1 MYKIGKKGKNP
12 TAVDFWLDTLG
23 LYRKNVAYDE
33 TCLFRAI
40 SEQLFD
46 CQIYHERVRRECLL
60 FARENYTDFVDDE
73 STSQFFHH
81 LDKLEKHMVVCGE
94 IELNIITKKY
104 KKSIT
109 VFDATDQQIHHYS
122 ENEFDKAFLLCLMD
136 RDHYDVVYKKEH
148 IEAAGF
154 CQSIVYKTLY
164 ENVFG
169 IAKVDEIV
177 HNMLYDK
184 GNIITQA
191 ELMMEKKRLESE
203 NKELTFEE
211 LQEKFNLKNLALNIA
226 PFPFKIAKALDPNIY
241 RNIEYD
247 SWGEMRREWRLGE
260 WYHGDNKLILGTK
273 CIYHDIRLNEKFDCY
288 IQEMIKNENMCV
300 IYLTKLAEKRTVKYT
315 DLSPED
321 DAKPWP
327 LPYRFS
333 KSVIISPSTPPTD
346 RILPKPKRRNR
357 DKKRTKSE
365 TSLLSSSYAAK
376 QDHPVDNI
384 DAYIGI
390 PLQIQYP
397 HNDNI
402 TYCTDEMATEL
413 QLDQTTPISPNEI
426 QENLTDDNSR
436 WYQWQPYIQPQTD
449 PFVWPTIPG
458 QTQNVYNYNVK
469 PMIASAPVTPSVI
482 PYHEFKTW
490 LETEEIMYGVQ
501 YARLTGW
508 KKSFKHEKLYYDC
521 ARSGKQ
527 QTNKDKPK
535 IRRGRKSFKLNRNC
549 TSKII
554 ITKHLNPDLYH
565 VGYYRTHYGHSVDD
579 TNKRIPKQQ
588 REEVVRSLKR
598 GLSPTRI
605 LQLEAERDSLHRKKL
620 KRRDINNIKRSL
632 KQQIPATEETPR
644 INDVIILV
652 EEVNSAN
659 ERESL
664 LKEIESTALQIVTS
678 SEGYDNGSLVL
689 LLENLKSVAATVP
702 PIDTE
707 VAGGDVDAAADLK
720 LLEIQ

>member
-482 PYHEFKTW
+482 PYHDHNNYSYYYNYSYQTYPQWTSPLFELQPPPPPRNKTQ
-490 LETEEIMYGVQ
+490 E
-501 YARLTGW
+501 
-508 KKSFKHEKLYYDC
+508 
-521 ARSGKQ
+521 
-527 QTNKDKPK
+527 QTNNEVSQSPQQELPQETIQKND
-535 IRRGRKSFKLNRNC
+535 IANNC
-549 TSKII
+549 D
-554 ITKHLNPDLYH
+554 NNNF
-565 VGYYRTHYGHSVDD
+565 RT
-579 TNKRIPKQQ
+579 
-588 REEVVRSLKR
+588 
-598 GLSPTRI
+598 
-605 LQLEAERDSLHRKKL
+605 
-620 KRRDINNIKRSL
+620 
-632 KQQIPATEETPR
+632 TET
-644 INDVIILV
+644 
-652 EEVNSAN
+652 VNSNYVQQPETAVCYTQHCTTCTP
-659 ERESL
+659 
-664 LKEIESTALQIVTS
+664 IEPYSPMVQVPQMGQGTSILYTGAPPPPAQQEVT
-678 SEGYDNGSLVL
+678 EVL
-689 LLENLKSVAATVP
+689 LPTTPVLYTPPVEVP
-702 PIDTE
+702 YVQSSPYVYPPTPPPSWPYTPQGFIFPPRT
-707 VAGGDVDAAADLK
+707 
-720 LLEIQ
+720 